1 MRRAL
6 GLVFSS
12 SLKLATAGCLLV
24 TVFGFCGRFHWYLDQ
39 FSHLRPQY
47 LVASGFLLACFILGA
62 QIKWAFLAGITAI
75 VNMMVLLS
83 YAKPLTADNVQI
95 PDGPDIL
102 CLATVNVLV
111 RNDNHEALIKILRER
126 QPDVVAF
133 QEMSAKWRQALR
145 QVKDIYPHQSFH
157 GKSGSY
163 FQLGFISKHPWRKK
177 EPLKV
182 GGVTDGFSIDFEWQ
196 GKMVSMLNIHA
207 PHPTSAY
214 GVRRVKVLHDSIAQ
228 WVKEKNASAH
238 EVIVLGD
245 FNCSPWSSHYARL
258 MSLTNLQDTGRG
270 RPFDATRHFWLPDRL
285 FIDHVFLQ
293 GNWALKSRETG
304 PDFGSDHRPVFVS
317 LKLN

>member
-1 MRRAL
+1 MRRFP

-12 SLKLATAGCLLV
+12 SLKLATVGCLAV
-24 TVFGFCGRFHWYLDQ
+24 TVFGFCGAFHWYLDQ

-47 LVASGFLLACFILGA
+47 LVASGFLLACFILAGR
-62 QIKWAFLAGITAI
+62 IKWAFLAGSVAVI
-75 VNMMVLLS
+75 NMVVLLS
-83 YAKPLTADNVQI
+83 YSTPLALQNADI
-95 PDGPDIL
+95 PNGPDVL
-102 CLATVNVLV
+102 HAATINVLV

-133 QEMSAKWRQALR
+133 QEMSAKWRHALR
-145 QVKDIYPHQSFH
+145 EVKDIYPHQSFD

-163 FQLGFISKHPWRKK
+163 FQLGFISKRPWRKK

-182 GGVTDGFSIDFEWQ
+182 GNVTDGFSIDFEWQ

-214 GVRRVKVLHDSIAQ
+214 GVSRVKALHDSIAQ
-228 WVKEKNASAH
+228 WVQDKKAAGH

-258 MSLTNLQDTGRG
+258 MSLTDLQDTGRG
-270 RPFDATRHFWLPDRL
+270 RPFDATRHFLLPDRL
-285 FIDHVFLQ
+285 FIDHVFLH
-293 GNWALKSRETG
+293 GNWTLKSRETG
-304 PDFGSDHRPVFVS
+304 ADFGSDHRPVFVS